1 MEGFRRAGFNS
12 WQALSRPPTA
22 ATLPGT
28 PLALDSLHDLFHG
41 HQQLQRCLDSGG
53 VGRTT
58 TAFSRFGVRHSLD
71 ARKREEITYS
81 ILHISDLHRSKEE
94 PVDNDSL
101 LASLLADRDRY
112 VFDAPRVPR
121 PDAIVVS
128 GDLIQGAGIGAPD
141 WQQSMKDQYSV
152 AEGFLTE
159 LCNRFLDGDKRRM
172 ILIPGN
178 HDVCWNT
185 SHLAMEPVPAAE
197 YPKDLYGALVQP
209 DSSYRWS
216 WSEQTLYRIADLST
230 YERRMRY
237 YWDFVEAFYKDVTL
251 PVPID
256 RTRGFQIFELC
267 DRRIAVA
274 AFDTITGNDCFG
286 YSGAIARG
294 AVGRC
299 AMHLRDA
306 GLSYDLKMAVWH
318 HSIQG
323 PPIRSDYMDVSQV
336 QEMIGHGFQL
346 GLHGHQHI
354 AATLTQRVHLDESR
368 SMAVVS
374 AGSLCAGARELPR
387 GTNRQYNL
395 IVIEDD
401 FLHARVH
408 VREMGEGEQFTRKR
422 NGAFVEGFVEV
433 SWQPPTDIMGRTFN
447 AQADNV
453 RRAVISAE
461 NALRD
466 DRPQD
471 AVQALCDVDLS
482 SAPHARRLM
491 IDALLALR
499 DWPALTA
506 ILTSPSTVEETVI
519 LISALVD
526 SNNLDDAQAQLNAA
540 TEVDTATRAGLQDRI
555 TTRRLMRVS

>member
-1 MEGFRRAGFNS
+1 M
-12 WQALSRPPTA
+12 
-22 ATLPGT
+22 
-28 PLALDSLHDLFHG
+28 
-41 HQQLQRCLDSGG
+41 
-53 VGRTT
+53 
-58 TAFSRFGVRHSLD
+58 D

-112 VFDAPRVPR
+112 VFDIPHVPS

-141 WQQSMKDQYSV
+141 WQQSMKDQYTV

-159 LCNRFLDGDKRRM
+159 LCKRFLDGDKRRM

-185 SHLAMEPVPAAE
+185 SHRAMEPVPAAE

-237 YWDFVEAFYKDVTL
+237 YWDFVEAFYKGVTL

-299 AMHLRDA
+299 AIHLRDA
-306 GLSYDLKMAVWH
+306 GRSYDLKMAVWH

-433 SWQPPTDIMGRTFN
+433 SWQPLTDIMGRTFS

-466 DRPQD
+466 GRPQD
-471 AVQALCDVDLS
+471 AVQALGDADLS

-506 ILTSPSTVEETVI
+506 ILRSPSGVEETVI

-526 SNNLDDAQAQLNAA
+526 SDNLDDAQAQLNAA
-540 TEVDTATRAGLQDRI
+540 TEVDAATRAGLQDRI